1 MVAVDNCSRIE
12 MKLVRVRGG
21 GVSYLWVLQCS
32 EVNLTR
38 IVALQ
43 HCSLSFIDLILC

>member
-21 GVSYLWVLQCS
+21 WGELPMGVTVLRG
-32 EVNLTR
+32 EPYKD
-38 IVALQ
+38 
-43 HCSLSFIDLILC
+43 CSLATLFSLFY